1 MEREVIAKCQ
11 RYSVKVVVALLCLVS
26 VAAPTAVHAWKW
38 EAANFTT
45 LNTFNTSNFQTVN
58 LQQVYTTTPVVVV
71 LATQHGGDSGGIRV
85 RNVTTTSFENSP
97 VEVSSQDG
105 PHVAMNSAYI
115 AVEPGLHALPNGDVV
130 IAGFVDTTRVQHG
143 AGVAGATSWETVN
156 FGYDFGVAPV
166 ILAEIQTMNNEQGEG
181 GTMPPARS
189 SVPWLTVA
197 VDNIS
202 SSQFTIALERS
213 QEALGSVTQSER
225 IGYIAI
231 FQGANGTFTDNNGS
245 TVQYLAETSNT
256 NIRGWDQAPV
266 THTFSTVFS
275 NPPVSIAT
283 KNSRNNPDGGWLKRN
298 GNTTATTIRF
308 EVDEDKYADNERS
321 LSVAEQEAA
330 GIISFSQ
337 NFNAEFLPGFNIEK
351 TSSVISDPVNG
362 TNSPKAIPGAV
373 IEYAVTVTNT
383 GFDFSDSTNFRITD
397 PLPADT
403 DLLLTD
409 IAGAASGPVGFTEGI
424 PSGSGTTW
432 SFGGLADQA
441 DSVAF
446 STDGSDYSYVPTAD
460 GQGVDTAV
468 THLLLMPQGAFQA
481 NPTQPPSATYTYR
494 VMIQ

>member
-1 MEREVIAKCQ
+1 MMRSAIA
-11 RYSVKVVVALLCLVS
+11 VLGLVAITLS
-26 VAAPTAVHAWKW
+26 ANAYGWKL
-38 EAANFTT
+38 EAANF
-45 LNTFNTSNFQTVN
+45 NTFNTFNSPNFQTVN
-58 LQQVYTTTPVVVV
+58 LQQVYDSVPVVVV
-71 LATQHGGDSGGIRV
+71 LATQEGPDAGGMRV

-105 PHVAMNSAYI
+105 PHIDMDSAYI

-130 IAGFVDTTRVQHG
+130 IAGFIDTLRVQHG
-143 AGVAGATSWETVN
+143 SGVAGATSWETIN

-181 GTMPPARS
+181 GTLPPSRS
-189 SVPWLTVA
+189 SVPWLSVA

-202 SSQFTIALERS
+202 SSQFNIALERS

-245 TVQYLAETSNT
+245 TIQYLAETSNT

-275 NPPVSIAT
+275 SPPVSVAT
-283 KNSRNNPDGGWLKRN
+283 KNTRNNPDGGWLRRN
-298 GNTTATTIRF
+298 GNTTATNIRF

-330 GIISFSQ
+330 GIVSFSQ
-337 NFNAEFLPGFNIEK
+337 NFSAEFASGFSIEK
-351 TSSVISDPVNG
+351 ASRVVSDPVNG
-362 TNSPKAIPGAV
+362 TNNPKAIPGAV
-373 IEYAVTVTNT
+373 IEYAVTITNT
-383 GFDFSDSTNFRITD
+383 GHDFSDSANFRVTD
-397 PLPADT
+397 PLPVNT
-403 DLLLTD
+403 HLRVTD
-409 IAGAASGPVGFTEGI
+409 IAGPMSGPVGFTDGV

-432 SFGGLADQA
+432 AFAGLADPV

-446 STDGSDYSYVPTAD
+446 STDGSDYSYAPTAD

-468 THLLLMPQGAFQA
+468 THLLLMPQGAFRA
-481 NPTQPPSATYTYR
+481 NPAQPPTATYTYQ
-494 VMIQ
+494 VVIE